1 MKRYHDSHYANPT
14 IATMA
19 LARRQ
24 RILLSILVFSQIG
37 SGCSKGSVIPTKY
50 IGDDVHGWPVHLPLL
65 GAGTWQYNDTMAY
78 ESLCKAFGEGVTLVD
93 TAFGYVN
100 EKGVHAAIVDCFDI
114 VRRPRSDL
122 FVLTK
127 VPGGLS
133 FEETMGA
140 HHQNLF
146 QLQLDYVDHLMLHFP
161 ADWEENHASPV
172 QRQEQWAALEEIYR
186 LGQARSIGI
195 SHYCRRHIHDI
206 VQYATVMPSINQ
218 VEYHVGSQDVD
229 DVRDTCRQYNIT
241 FMSFSPLCGP
251 CVYDDPRDSIIDGQL
266 VTSIGRKYGVSGSQV
281 SLRFIVQQ
289 ALDGHP
295 DSVMGAVIPKSN
307 NIEHIRS
314 NLDIF
319 SFALSIDDM
328 EELHR
333 ATKPAAER
341 GDCDVP

>member
-1 MKRYHDSHYANPT
+1 
-14 IATMA
+14 MA
-19 LARRQ
+19 HCQARRQ

-93 TAFGYVN
+93 TAFGYGN

-186 LGQARSIGI
+186 LLKYPVKHCLS
-195 SHYCRRHIHDI
+195 S
-206 VQYATVMPSINQ
+206 
-218 VEYHVGSQDVD
+218 
-229 DVRDTCRQYNIT
+229 
-241 FMSFSPLCGP
+241 
-251 CVYDDPRDSIIDGQL
+251 VYL
-266 VTSIGRKYGVSGSQV
+266 LLLH
-281 SLRFIVQQ
+281 SLLL
-289 ALDGHP
+289 A
-295 DSVMGAVIPKSN
+295 
-307 NIEHIRS
+307 
-314 NLDIF
+314 
-319 SFALSIDDM
+319 
-328 EELHR
+328 
-333 ATKPAAER
+333 
-341 GDCDVP
+341 